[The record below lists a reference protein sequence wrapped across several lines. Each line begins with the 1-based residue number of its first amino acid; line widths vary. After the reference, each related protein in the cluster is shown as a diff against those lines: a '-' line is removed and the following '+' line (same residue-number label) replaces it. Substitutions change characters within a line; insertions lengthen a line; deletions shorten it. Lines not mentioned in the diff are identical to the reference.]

1 MTVSAP
7 CRGSALPESPPR
19 HREFTQWLAPARQ
32 ELGDLV
38 RELHDSRRSW
48 LPAGL
53 GSRLGWGPPVA
64 ADTVVSCRQL
74 DRILEHN
81 PEDFTIAVEAGT
93 PLVVVQ
99 EELRRHGQWLALD
112 PPWGSAQGS
121 IGGMVA
127 RGLAGGYRQRHLGV
141 RDQLIGIHVLRADG
155 VGAKAGGRVVKNVA
169 GYDLMRLFCGS
180 WGSLGLITAVHL
192 RTQPLPP
199 RRRGLRA
206 AGEAAAL
213 AELARTV
220 LGSTLAPE
228 RIDWWSAPLAAA
240 AGLEPELQLQLQLAS
255 VDEAALD
262 EQIAALR
269 ARTDLP
275 VTVLAAE
282 TLEHLQEFG
291 RGLEGTAADGGGSPW
306 LLRLGVDPAAVDRL
320 LLSREAEG
328 LAIEIGAGSGLG
340 MAWCLPRPPGP
351 APPPA
356 RIEALRRRCAEL
368 GGFLTVL
375 RQPPGAALP
384 AWEDAPSRPLI
395 EAVKRQ
401 FDPRLQLAPGRLPGV
416 ASPRTQANAT
426 A

>member
-1 MTVSAP
+1 MH
-7 CRGSALPESPPR
+7 L
-19 HREFTQWLAPARQ
+19 LAPARHELSDLVQ
-32 ELGDLV
+32 ELHGQG
-38 RELHDSRRSW
+38 RSW

-53 GSRLGWGPPVA
+53 GSRLDWGPPVA
-64 ADTVVSCRQL
+64 TDTVVSCRQL

-93 PLVVVQ
+93 PLVEVQ
-99 EELRRHGQWLALD
+99 LELRRHGQWLALD
-112 PPWGSAQGS
+112 PAWGSPQGS
-121 IGGMVA
+121 IGGLVA

-155 VGAKAGGRVVKNVA
+155 VRAKAGGRVVKNVA

-199 RRRGLRA
+199 RRRGLRLEGD
-206 AGEAAAL
+206 AGSL
-213 AELARTV
+213 AGLAGAV
-220 LGSTLAPE
+220 LASSLSPE
-228 RIDWWSAPLAAA
+228 RIDWWSGPLAAA
-240 AGLEPELQLQLQLAS
+240 AGLAARPQLLLGLAS
-255 VDEAALD
+255 VDEATLD

-269 ARTDLP
+269 GWTSLP
-275 VTVLAAE
+275 MTELATE

-291 RGLEGTAADGGGSPW
+291 RGLDGTAADGTASPW

-320 LLSREAEG
+320 LVSREVEG

-340 MAWCLPRPPGP
+340 MAWCLPQNGGTP
-351 APPPA
+351 ATPA
-356 RIEALRRRCAEL
+356 QVLALRRRCAEL

-375 RQPPGAALP
+375 RQPASGELP
-384 AWEDAPSRPLI
+384 AWQDAPSRPLI

-401 FDPRLQLAPGRLPGV
+401 FDPRQQLAPGRLPGV
-416 ASPRTQANAT
+416 AFPGTQAKAT
-426 A
+426 T